1 MNSLNNMRKFFI
13 NGLKNF
19 KMNYSRSQT
28 VTNTNNKANIQVTP
42 NPTNMRKN
50 SSDNYLTSL

>member
-1 MNSLNNMRKFFI
+1 MNSLTNMRKFFI

-19 KMNYSRSQT
+19 KINYSRSQT
-28 VTNTNNKANIQVTP
+28 VTNTNNKTNIQVSH

-50 SSDNYLTSL
+50 SGCNY